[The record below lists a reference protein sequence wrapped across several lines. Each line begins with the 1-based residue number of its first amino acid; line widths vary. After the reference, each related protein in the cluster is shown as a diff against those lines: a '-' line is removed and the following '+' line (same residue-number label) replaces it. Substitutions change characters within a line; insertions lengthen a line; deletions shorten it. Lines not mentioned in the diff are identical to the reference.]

1 MLSLIVPC
9 YNESEVL
16 DLTYRTLVSESC
28 CWDMP
33 FELLFV
39 DDGSRDATWPIIAR
53 LAARDHRVRGLRMSR
68 NFGHQAAVG
77 AGLAHAVG
85 NAVVVLDAD
94 LQDPP
99 QLIAQMI
106 ERWRDGYE
114 VVAAQ
119 RNRRQGESPLKKLL
133 GYFFYRVLARIT
145 DVDIP
150 KDTGDFAL
158 LDRSVVDVLV
168 SCREHSMFWRGLRC
182 YTGFRHTF
190 VHFDR
195 PGRARGQSKY
205 TLRKL
210 MHLACSGLL
219 SYSSVPL
226 RLGLYLGAATLVGS
240 LLAGLGSLAC
250 ALFTDITPPISGLGV
265 GLFFLGSAQLLCLG
279 IIGEYLSRIYDE
291 VRNRPRWI
299 VAQEVGRSASTQAR
313 PMARVA
319 R

>member
-16 DLTYRTLVSESC
+16 ELTYQTLVAESRS
-28 CWDMP
+28 WDMP
-33 FELLFV
+33 FELVFV
-39 DDGSRDATWPIIAR
+39 DDGSRDDTWLIITR
-53 LAARDHRVRGLRMSR
+53 LAARDSRVRGLRMSR

-77 AGLAHAVG
+77 AGLAHATG
-85 NAVVVLDAD
+85 SAVVVLDAD

-99 QLIAQMI
+99 QLIATML
-106 ERWRDGYE
+106 ERWREGYE
-114 VVAAQ
+114 VVAAR

-133 GYFFYRVLARIT
+133 GYLFYRLLARIT

-158 LDRSVVDVLV
+158 LDRGVVDVLAA
-168 SCREHSMFWRGLRC
+168 CREHSMFWRGLRC
-182 YTGFRHTF
+182 YAGFRHTF

-210 MHLACSGLL
+210 LHLASSGLL
-219 SYSSVPL
+219 SYSAVPL

-250 ALFTDITPPISGLGV
+250 ALFTDITPPVSGLGV
-265 GLFFLGSAQLLCLG
+265 SLFFLGATQLICVG
-279 IIGEYLSRIYDE
+279 ICGEYLSRIYDE

-299 VAQEVGRSASTQAR
+299 VAQEVGRTAAAQAG
-313 PMARVA
+313 PMSRVA
-319 R
+319 